1 MVAKN
6 IVPKAWA
13 IGFTEAKGYFQLEKL
28 SDGKILHKIGRASCR
43 ERV

>member
-28 SDGKILHKIGRASCR
+28 SDGKILHSFK
-43 ERV
+43 